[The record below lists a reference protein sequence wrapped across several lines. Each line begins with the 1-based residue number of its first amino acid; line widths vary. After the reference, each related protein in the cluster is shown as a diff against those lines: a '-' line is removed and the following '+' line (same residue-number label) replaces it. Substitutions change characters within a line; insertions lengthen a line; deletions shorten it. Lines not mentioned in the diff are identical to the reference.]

1 MEIINFQGRYIN
13 ILGSV
18 DNPYFIGSE
27 IGRILGFMQPHNA
40 IWNHVWQENKI
51 TYSDLAGGVVSN
63 NTLKLQP
70 SSILLS
76 EQGLYQ
82 LIFASKLDTARTFQQ
97 FISNKLPVL
106 RTQKLI
112 ADTPRLIGNQFVI
125 KNEMDLHQKVV
136 SYIRKYYPDALIN
149 ASLGENQDTSEKR
162 ITSYKAGYLKGIPDL
177 NIMEVNSK
185 YNGCFIEFKSPT
197 LRGILSPAQK
207 ENLERLTIRGY
218 KCFLSDDYDDV
229 IREINNYMITRR
241 IKCNNC
247 RRKFKNE
254 VTLNKHR
261 IYFHRIKIIL

>member
-18 DNPYFIGSE
+18 DTPYFIGSE
-27 IGRILGFMQPHNA
+27 MGRILGFSQPHTA
-40 IWNHVWQENKI
+40 IWTHVWNENKI
-51 TYSDLAGGVVSN
+51 TFADLKGVFER

-70 SSILLS
+70 SSILLT

-97 FISNKLPVL
+97 FILNKLPIL
-106 RTQKLI
+106 RTQKLL
-112 ADTPRLIGNQFVI
+112 ADTPKLIGNQFVI

-136 SYIRKYYPDALIN
+136 SYIKKYYPDVMIN

-177 NIMEVNSK
+177 NIMEMNSK
-185 YNGCFIEFKSPT
+185 YNGFFIEFKSPT
-197 LRGILSPAQK
+197 LKGVLSPQQK
-207 ENLERLTIRGY
+207 ENLERLKLRGY
-218 KCFLSDDYDDV
+218 NCYLSDDYDDV
-229 IREINNYMITRR
+229 IKEINNYMLTRR

-254 VTLNKHR
+254 NTLNKHR
-261 IYFHRIKIIL
+261 MYFHRIKIIL

>member
-18 DNPYFIGSE
+18 DTPYFIGSE
-27 IGRILGFMQPHNA
+27 IGRILGFAQPHNA

-51 TYSDLAGGVVSN
+51 TYSDLLGGVVSN

-97 FISNKLPVL
+97 FITNKLPIL

-112 ADTPRLIGNQFVI
+112 ADTPRLIGNQFII

-136 SYIRKYYPDALIN
+136 S
-149 ASLGENQDTSEKR
+149 
-162 ITSYKAGYLKGIPDL
+162 
-177 NIMEVNSK
+177 
-185 YNGCFIEFKSPT
+185 
-197 LRGILSPAQK
+197 
-207 ENLERLTIRGY
+207 
-218 KCFLSDDYDDV
+218 
-229 IREINNYMITRR
+229 
-241 IKCNNC
+241 
-247 RRKFKNE
+247 
-254 VTLNKHR
+254 
-261 IYFHRIKIIL
+261 

>member
-82 LIFASKLDTARTFQQ
+82 LIFASK
-97 FISNKLPVL
+97 
-106 RTQKLI
+106 
-112 ADTPRLIGNQFVI
+112 
-125 KNEMDLHQKVV
+125 E
-136 SYIRKYYPDALIN
+136 
-149 ASLGENQDTSEKR
+149 
-162 ITSYKAGYLKGIPDL
+162 
-177 NIMEVNSK
+177 
-185 YNGCFIEFKSPT
+185 IES
-197 LRGILSPAQK
+197 Q
-207 ENLERLTIRGY
+207 
-218 KCFLSDDYDDV
+218 
-229 IREINNYMITRR
+229 
-241 IKCNNC
+241 
-247 RRKFKNE
+247 
-254 VTLNKHR
+254 
-261 IYFHRIKIIL
+261 